1 MYLIIEMENHKVMP
15 SSSVVESRQLIKKQ
29 EVLIN
34 KLVVRVE
41 TLKRKY
47 KFLKTKYI
55 ESQDNLNL
63 SNEELELYK
72 SYCKDVTHM
81 KWD

>member
-1 MYLIIEMENHKVMP
+1 MENHKVMP

-29 EVLIN
+29 KVLIN
-34 KLVVRVE
+34 KLVGRVE
-41 TLKRKY
+41 ILKRKY
-47 KFLKTKYI
+47 KFLKTKYT

>member
-1 MYLIIEMENHKVMP
+1 MENHKVMP
-15 SSSVVESRQLIKKQ
+15 SSSAVESRQLIKKQ
-29 EVLIN
+29 EILIN

-41 TLKRKY
+41 TLKKKY
-47 KFLKTKYI
+47 KFLKTKYT

>member
-1 MYLIIEMENHKVMP
+1 MENHKVMP

-29 EVLIN
+29 KVLIN
-34 KLVVRVE
+34 KLVGRVE
-41 TLKRKY
+41 ILKKRY

-72 SYCKDVTHM
+72 SYCKGVTHM